1 MHVYLSSLGEFDNGA
16 YHQDDMEPYLIF
28 LFLLLSFFMCIHMLN
43 MLIALMGESFAKN
56 SEVAEANKRMS
67 QLAFVVDNWW
77 LDPISPEEKQN
88 IVYIVGGFQIVMEDD
103 ANQDKFTNLNDK
115 FDKLGSQTNQKIDNV
130 LKAIQS
136 LELQM
141 SIATQAQQKT
151 LGDVTSPKK
160 SLKPAPGIR
169 MEIDNNKA

>member
-1 MHVYLSSLGEFDNGA
+1 
-16 YHQDDMEPYLIF
+16 MEPYLIF

-115 FDKLGSQTNQKIDNV
+115 VDKLGSQTNQKIDNV
-130 LKAIQS
+130 LKAI
-136 LELQM
+136 
-141 SIATQAQQKT
+141 
-151 LGDVTSPKK
+151 
-160 SLKPAPGIR
+160 
-169 MEIDNNKA
+169 